1 MSTDYDNK
9 QIILSLNEFSI
20 TNDLVRILFEINA
33 DPQCDNSKPFANI
46 TSLTCN
52 PQQQQVLFTVGSVF
66 KLIDIQQDKK
76 SGVWIINMILTNI
89 KKEYDD
95 KNLISC
101 GHILQKMGRYD
112 EADTYFNRLLRE
124 LPQNHEDISKCYY
137 TLGHLSFL
145 KSNYDLSLN
154 WFQKLLKIL
163 KPNDPILADTYYSIG
178 CVYQNMYDYN
188 QALQYYNQ
196 ALLIWKESD
205 GNDEPFQMAECLN
218 NMGCIYEIEKCYSKA
233 LACHQQALSIRD
245 KFQADLGSS
254 YNNIG
259 NIYLCLGEYNAAI
272 ENYDY
277 AYKIKS
283 KSRSSQDP
291 SLATTLRNMA
301 LAYEEDGN
309 FIEALKYYKK
319 ASLAFASIFSAT
331 HTYYIEIQE
340 DIQRVSSLMESKIIE

>member
-1 MSTDYDNK
+1 
-9 QIILSLNEFSI
+9 
-20 TNDLVRILFEINA
+20 
-33 DPQCDNSKPFANI
+33 
-46 TSLTCN
+46 
-52 PQQQQVLFTVGSVF
+52 
-66 KLIDIQQDKK
+66 
-76 SGVWIINMILTNI
+76 
-89 KKEYDD
+89 
-95 KNLISC
+95 
-101 GHILQKMGRYD
+101 
-112 EADTYFNRLLRE
+112 
-124 LPQNHEDISKCYY
+124 
-137 TLGHLSFL
+137 
-145 KSNYDLSLN
+145 
-154 WFQKLLKIL
+154 
-163 KPNDPILADTYYSIG
+163 
-178 CVYQNMYDYN
+178 MYDYN

-259 NIYLCLGEYNAAI
+259 NIYLCIGSLYNNFCNFYLCLGEYNAAI